1 MAKTS
6 MIMREKKRAKLN
18 KKFDEKR
25 QKLKTIILSPHASD
39 DEKIKAEMGL
49 QSLPRDSS
57 RIRQRKR
64 CRLCGRSRAYNRLTG
79 LCRIHMRYAVMNGLV
94 PGMHKAQVDEP
105 P

>member
-6 MIMREKKRAKLN
+6 MVEREKKRALLN
-18 KKFDEKR
+18 GKFREKR
-25 QKLKTIILSPHASD
+25 KTLKDAISSVNVSD
-39 DEKIKAEMGL
+39 EEKWEAVQQL

-57 RIRQRKR
+57 IARRRNR

-94 PGMHKAQVDEP
+94 PGMHKSSW
-105 P
+105 